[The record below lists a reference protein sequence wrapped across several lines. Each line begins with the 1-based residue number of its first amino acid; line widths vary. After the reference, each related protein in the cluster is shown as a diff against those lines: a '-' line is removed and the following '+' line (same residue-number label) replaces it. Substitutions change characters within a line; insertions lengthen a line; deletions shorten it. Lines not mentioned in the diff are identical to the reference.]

1 MVHFLHWTPG
11 KIPTVLASPGDHT
24 GITDP
29 LPGTM
34 VKPRFR
40 WISVVVLI
48 SVAHVA
54 TTGQL
59 KVRVCAA
66 TETV

>member
-1 MVHFLHWTPG
+1 
-11 KIPTVLASPGDHT
+11 
-24 GITDP
+24 
-29 LPGTM
+29 M